1 MRDERRLSRGRTC
14 SPRDLVA
21 SSKESYSLFKSA
33 VALLLIIGCLW
44 ASQWQFNR
52 GQDRHQRNNL
62 IEARQDLPPLAL
74 SEAAQSP
81 VASEWRQ
88 IESRGTFDLTR
99 QILLRNRYFEG
110 KYGFELLTAFRS
122 ESGEYFWVDRGW
134 VQAGAT
140 AIEAPEV
147 PPLPRGEVSIIGR
160 LRLDTSLPQGNFFAL
175 PSSGKGLISEANAR
189 SSNTESGI
197 DSDFYLALI
206 SGSDSQLTPE
216 VPAQLPELSDGPHY
230 AYALQ
235 WVLFGGLVVY
245 GRFLIRREVLP
256 REELR
261 V

>member
-1 MRDERRLSRGRTC
+1 M
-14 SPRDLVA
+14 A

-33 VALLLIIGCLW
+33 VALLLILGCLW

-52 GQDRHQRNNL
+52 GQDRHERNNL
-62 IEARQDLPPLAL
+62 IEQRQDLPAL
-74 SEAAQSP
+74 GLNQAAQAP
-81 VASEWRQ
+81 AANEWRQ
-88 IESRGTFDLTR
+88 IKSTGTFDSTR

-110 KYGFELLTAFRS
+110 KYGFEILTAFKS
-122 ESGEYFWVDRGW
+122 NTGEEFWVDRGW
-134 VQAGAT
+134 IQAGAT

-147 PPLPRGEVSIIGR
+147 PPLPAGEISILGR

-175 PSSGKGLISEANAR
+175 PSNGKGLISEVNAR
-189 SSNTESGI
+189 SSNTENGI
-197 DSDFYLALI
+197 NSDFYLDLI
-206 SGSDSQLTPE
+206 GGTDSRLTPE

-256 REELR
+256 RKELG
-261 V
+261 VQASGIHKL